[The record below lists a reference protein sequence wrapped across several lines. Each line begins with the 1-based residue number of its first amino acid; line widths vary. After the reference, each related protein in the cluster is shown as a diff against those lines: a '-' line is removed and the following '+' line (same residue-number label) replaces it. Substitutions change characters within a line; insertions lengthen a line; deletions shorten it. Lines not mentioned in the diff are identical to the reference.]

1 MRPAQPGR
9 NSRDSDPR
17 AVLLQ
22 LTTFSASLL
31 QQRGLEDLL
40 WHIARQVGEVFG
52 FEDCVVYLVEGEGLV
67 QYAAHGVKSPA
78 MRQIKNRLV
87 VPLGKGIV
95 GCVAATGVAERV
107 AETRNDP
114 RYIPD
119 EVEGRS
125 ELAVPISY
133 GGSVIGVL
141 DSESSVPN
149 GFSEEDEAAFQLI
162 ATLAA
167 PRIASAIAERG
178 LHRAEAELHRVEA
191 LQVERERQHHTERLE
206 SLGQLA
212 GGIAHDFNNLL
223 TAILGNVAL
232 AREEV
237 QTAEVAA
244 MLDDAA
250 FACDRARSLTKQLLT
265 FASGGAP
272 VRNVGDLG
280 ALLVE
285 EATAAARGTSL
296 AVRFEFHDE
305 PLRASFDREQIR
317 QVVRHLVLNAA
328 EAQPA
333 GGPLVIEAR
342 RIRDGE
348 VRQIEVRWRDEG
360 PGVPEH
366 LHARIFDP
374 YFSTKLDGSGLGLS
388 SSFWVARRHGGVLEL
403 DPKVTRGACFVL
415 RLPAAS
421 EARPVAPTFV
431 DQPVGRLRILLLD
444 DDAAVRH
451 VVVRMLTSLGHEAIA
466 VADGVSC
473 VRELAQMQAAG
484 RVCDLALLDLTL
496 PGGMD
501 GLETLAALREIAPGL
516 PAVVVSGYHDE
527 GVLADPQRHGF
538 VSRLEKPFTSAAL
551 QVALVEAISATRRK
565 LDS

>member
-1 MRPAQPGR
+1 M
-9 NSRDSDPR
+9 
-17 AVLLQ
+17 LLQ

-31 QQRGLEDLL
+31 QQHGLEDLL
-40 WHIARQVGEVFG
+40 WHIAAQVGAVFG
-52 FEDCVVYLVEGEGLV
+52 FEDCVVYLLEDQGLV
-67 QYAAHGVKSPA
+67 QYAAHGVKSPG
-78 MRQIKNRLV
+78 MREIKNRLV
-87 VPLGKGIV
+87 VPLGAGIV
-95 GCVAATGVAERV
+95 GCVAASGIAERIG
-107 AETRNDP
+107 ETRNDP
-114 RYIPD
+114 RYISD

-141 DSESSVPN
+141 DSESSQPN
-149 GFSEEDEAAFQLI
+149 GFSEADQAALELV

-232 AREEV
+232 ARDEV
-237 QTAEVAA
+237 QVADVAA

-250 FACDRARSLTKQLLT
+250 HACDRARSLTKQLLT

-272 VRNVGDLG
+272 VRAVGDLG
-280 ALLVE
+280 ALLAE
-285 EATAAARGTSL
+285 EVTAAAKGTKLS
-296 AVRFEFHDE
+296 VRFELHDE

-317 QVVRHLVLNAA
+317 QVVRHLVINAA
-328 EAQPA
+328 EAQP
-333 GGPLVIEAR
+333 GGGRLLVEAR
-342 RIRDGE
+342 RVRDGDL
-348 VRQIEVRWRDEG
+348 RQIEVRWRDEG

-403 DPKVTRGACFVL
+403 DPSVDRGACFVL
-415 RLPAAS
+415 RLPAS
-421 EARPVAPTFV
+421 GEPRNVVPTQNAV
-431 DQPVGRLRILLLD
+431 PVGRLRILMLD
-444 DDAAVRH
+444 DDAAVRQ
-451 VVVRMLTSLGHEAIA
+451 VVVRMLAGLGHETVA
-466 VADGVSC
+466 VVDGVSC
-473 VRELAQMQAAG
+473 VREFSLSLASG
-484 RVCDLALLDLTL
+484 RGFDLALLDLTL
-496 PGGMD
+496 PGGMN
-501 GLETLAALREIAPGL
+501 GIETLAALREIAPGL
-516 PAVVVSGYHDE
+516 PAIVVSGYHDT
-527 GVLADPQRHGF
+527 GVLADPQGHGF
-538 VSRLEKPFTSAAL
+538 VTRLEKPFTSAAL
-551 QVALVEAISATRRK
+551 QGALGEAVAASRRRT
-565 LDS
+565 DS